1 MTAARAI
8 AFDWGGVF
16 TVGTFDGRS
25 TGRLAEKYGLN
36 VDVVR
41 QQYFALI
48 HHLEVGSWRLPE
60 FWTVFAEKIGLE
72 GVPYA
77 DFEALYIGS
86 VHENAPMYAFLPRI
100 PNDFRVGLLS
110 NNYPVVADH
119 LDADPRWARFDAKV
133 FSNRIGVKK
142 PDPKAFEA
150 LSRALEI
157 PPSQTVF
164 VDDVQENL
172 DAATRLGFATILYGA
187 HDHERFLREIQ
198 AWIDQSP

>member
-1 MTAARAI
+1 MKRAI

-36 VDVVR
+36 VDLVR
-41 QQYFALI
+41 QHYFALI
-48 HHLEVGSWRLPE
+48 HHLETGEWTLPA
-60 FWTVFAEKIGLE
+60 FWTVFSERIGLV
-72 GVPYA
+72 GVSYA
-77 DFEALYIGS
+77 DFEMLYIGS
-86 VHENAPMYAFLPRI
+86 ILENAPMYAFLPTI
-100 PNDFRVGLLS
+100 PRGFRVGLLS
-110 NNYPVVADH
+110 NNYPVVSDH

-142 PDPKAFEA
+142 PDPKAFGA
-150 LSRALEI
+150 LTLALEV

-172 DAATRLGFATILYGA
+172 DTASNLGFSTILYDA
-187 HDHERFLREIQ
+187 RDHERFLLELL
-198 AWIDQSP
+198 AWSEQET

>member
-1 MTAARAI
+1 MTRAI

-36 VDVVR
+36 VDTVR
-41 QQYFALI
+41 EHYFALI
-48 HHLEVGSWRLPE
+48 HHLETGDWTLPA
-60 FWTVFAEKIGLE
+60 FWTVFSERIGLE
-72 GVPYA
+72 SVPYG

-86 VHENAPMYAFLPRI
+86 VLENAPMYAFLPTI
-100 PNDFRVGLLS
+100 PHDFKVGLLS

-119 LDADPRWARFDAKV
+119 LDADPRWARFDTKV

-142 PDPKAFEA
+142 PDPKAFQA
-150 LSRALEI
+150 LTSALEI
-157 PPSQTVF
+157 APSGTVF

-172 DAATRLGFATILYGA
+172 DAATRLGFSTILYDA
-187 HDHERFLREIQ
+187 HDHERFLLELQ
-198 AWIDQSP
+198 AWMDQDA

>member
-1 MTAARAI
+1 MTRAI

-36 VDVVR
+36 VENVR
-41 QQYFALI
+41 RHYFALI
-48 HHLEVGSWRLPE
+48 HHLEIGEWTLPA
-60 FWTVFAEKIGLE
+60 FWTVFSKEIGLE
-72 GVPYA
+72 GVPYD
-77 DFEALYIGS
+77 DFEALYLGS
-86 VHENAPMYAFLPRI
+86 VLENAPMYAFLPTI
-100 PNDFRVGLLS
+100 PRDFTVGLLS

-119 LDADPRWARFDAKV
+119 LERDPRWARFDAKV

-150 LSRALEI
+150 LTLALEV
-157 PPSQTVF
+157 PPSGTVF

-172 DAATRLGFATILYGA
+172 DAAGKLGFSTILYDA
-187 HDHERFLREIQ
+187 RDHEGFLREIQ
-198 AWIDQSP
+198 AWIDANP

>member
-1 MTAARAI
+1 MTDSSRAI

-25 TGRLAEKYGLN
+25 TGRLAEQYGLN
-36 VDVVR
+36 VETVR
-41 QQYFALI
+41 QRYFALI
-48 HHLEVGSWRLPE
+48 HHLEVGSWTLPE
-60 FWTVFAEKIGLE
+60 FWTVFSKAIGLG

-77 DFEALYIGS
+77 DFERLYINS
-86 VHENAPMYAFLPRI
+86 VHENAPMYAFLPTI
-100 PNDFRVGLLS
+100 PRRFTVGLLS

-133 FSNRIGVKK
+133 FSNRIHVKK

-150 LSRALEI
+150 LSLALEV
-157 PPSQTVF
+157 PASRTVF

-172 DAATRLGFATILYGA
+172 DAASKLGFSTILYSA
-187 HDHERFLREIQ
+187 HEHERFLSEIQ
-198 AWIDQSP
+198 TWIAAP